1 MARTPR
7 RGTFLRAAALLPVIA
22 AAAACVASSPG
33 TEPAPSVAGAAAS
46 AASPRPREFP
56 DTTAR
61 IAVLADQLLSM
72 NDAQTRFAATH
83 FVGTQKVFLPVVR
96 ALRAVNPDFL
106 VLHYHLA
113 MWQSAPGVLLIVDG
127 KSFGNDY
134 PEVSQH
140 EDWFWHDAAGRRVA
154 SSADGKL
161 LMNVSVP
168 AFGDYWAE
176 SIASQTAAGEYD
188 AVFLDSASPA
198 LLQGECGSAK
208 GDPRLAGMAARAAHF
223 DELGGTTWTRAW
235 EAWIEKLD
243 ASLARRGIALIPNVG
258 PQVTKWDDTDYGRT
272 AGVFSESYA
281 DPRWGED
288 DWKLSTNALLAFARA
303 GKIVIVQNYLSDP
316 GDVARRRWYLANYLL
331 VKGARTYVDYF
342 ARTPL
347 EWFPEW
353 GLDLGAPVSPPAASV
368 DALAASGVY
377 RREFA
382 KGVVLVNPSAQ
393 DVTVALAAPMRRVVP
408 EGGGAVG
415 PDGAEPGTFTTTPA
429 ATIVVPA
436 KGAEILLR

>member
-1 MARTPR
+1 MPSPAEPS
-7 RGTFLRAAALLPVIA
+7 FAAHAD
-22 AAAACVASSPG
+22 
-33 TEPAPSVAGAAAS
+33 APPS
-46 AASPRPREFP
+46 REFP

-72 NDAQTRFAATH
+72 NEAQTRFAATH

-96 ALRAVNPDFL
+96 ALRAVNPGFL

-113 MWQSAPGVLLIVDG
+113 MWQSAPGVPFIVDG
-127 KSFGNDY
+127 VSFGNDY
-134 PEVSQH
+134 DEVSRH
-140 EDWFWHDAAGRRVA
+140 EDWFWHDAAGLRVA

-168 AFGDYWAE
+168 AFGDHWAA
-176 SIASQTAAGEYD
+176 SIAAQVAAGEYD

-208 GDPRLAGMAARAAHF
+208 GDPRLAGTAARTVGF
-223 DELGGTTWTRAW
+223 DDLGGTTWTRAW

-243 ASLARRGIALIPNVG
+243 ASLARRGIPLIPNVG

-272 AGVFSESYA
+272 AGVFSEGFA
-281 DPRWGED
+281 DPSWGED
-288 DWKLSTNALLAFARA
+288 DWKLATNALLAFTRA
-303 GKIVIVQNYLSDP
+303 GRIVIVQGYLREP
-316 GDVARRRWYLANYLL
+316 GELARRRWFLANYLL

-342 ARTPL
+342 AKTPL

-353 GLDLGAPVSPPAASV
+353 GLDLGAPAAGPAESA

-382 KGVVLVNPSAQ
+382 KGIVLVNPSAN

-415 PDGAEPGTFTTTPA
+415 ADGAEPGTITTTPA
-429 ATIVVPA
+429 ASIVVPA